1 MQMNQWRDADCK
13 YSTQCQHYLVEVEF
27 YNPGLVLRKN
37 WNGNHEPWLKF
48 AVRHIST
55 KRCEGYL

>member
-1 MQMNQWRDADCK
+1 MNQWRDADCK

-27 YNPGLVLRKN
+27 YNPGIVLRKT
-37 WNGNHEPWLKF
+37 WNGNHKSWLKF

-55 KRCEGYL
+55 KRC